1 VDSEHERDGEV
12 DEPCAEEAAESASP
26 NIPDRVAAESWFLSR
41 GLPSVLT
48 RRARW
53 RRLWRRS
60 APMLAGVATLV
71 VGAAVVTAAAGPT
84 IIDIDDSPT
93 ATEWLI
99 LVVLALIVPAAFLAG
114 WLVSRITDPRRRQAA
129 STIAV
134 GAMSATALL
143 GGSVADGLNTVVTV
157 GGLVLAIMVLNGLGV
172 GSVLGWAT
180 RLTVTHLASVGA
192 LAARALPVVLLTVLV
207 FFNTYVWSMATRLS
221 RDRMWLIV
229 GFMTLLAVAFLV
241 TGVVERV
248 RPMLASRTV
257 QEADADR
264 LADTPFATMADPSS
278 DDPLSHRERLNVVFV
293 VAASQ
298 IIQIA
303 MVAVVTAAIFFV
315 LGLLVLSP
323 ELLPAWTGNGPD
335 QGVLFGMILPIPQPL
350 IHVTMFLGALTF
362 MYVSARAVGD
372 GEYRKL
378 FLDPLVDD
386 LRLTLV
392 ARSRYRAHVDSH

>member
-1 VDSEHERDGEV
+1 
-12 DEPCAEEAAESASP
+12 
-26 NIPDRVAAESWFLSR
+26 
-41 GLPSVLT
+41 
-48 RRARW
+48 
-53 RRLWRRS
+53 
-60 APMLAGVATLV
+60 MLAGVATLV

-84 IIDIDDSPT
+84 TIDIDDSPT

-99 LVVLALIVPAAFLAG
+99 LVVLALIVPAAFIAG
-114 WLVSRITDPRRRQAA
+114 WLVLRIVDPRRRRAA

-134 GAMSATALL
+134 GAMAATALF
-143 GGSVADGLNTVVTV
+143 GGSVADWRDTIVTV
-157 GGLVLAIMVLNGLGV
+157 GGLVLTVLVLNGLGV

-180 RLTVTHLASVGA
+180 SLTVTHLASVGG

-207 FFNTYVWSMATRLS
+207 FFNTYVWSMATKLS

-241 TGVVERV
+241 TGIVDRV
-248 RPMLASRTV
+248 RPMLASRTA
-257 QEADADR
+257 QDADAAR
-264 LADTPFATMADPSS
+264 LADTPFATMADPPSG
-278 DDPLSHRERLNVVFV
+278 DPLSHRERLNVVFV

-303 MVAVVTAAIFFV
+303 MVALVTAAIFFV

-323 ELLPAWTGNGPD
+323 ELLPAWTANGPD
-335 QGVLFGMILPIPQPL
+335 QGVLFGMVLPIPQPL

-372 GEYRKL
+372 GEYRTL

-392 ARSRYRAHVDSH
+392 ARSRYRAHLDFH